1 MEWIG
6 LEVARKERGKEEM
19 QEGIKRE
26 GEVARKGGI
35 KALTEEKKEGVKERS
50 KEGKKGTKV
59 GRNEYLRGW

>member
-1 MEWIG
+1 MG
-6 LEVARKERGKEEM
+6 VARKERGKEEM

-50 KEGKKGTKV
+50 KEGTKGTKV

>member
-1 MEWIG
+1 
-6 LEVARKERGKEEM
+6 M

-35 KALTEEKKEGVKERS
+35 KALTEGKKEGVKERS

-59 GRNEYLRGW
+59 VRNEYLRGW